1 MNFVSNNGLS
11 MLGGD
16 DLSSINQS
24 IIDLDASVVH
34 KTGYQTE
41 NINGLKT
48 FTSNL
53 TVNNTNTA
61 ITATTT
67 SINGLTN
74 NLNATSTSPTGA
86 TNNIIA
92 TGITGYPAN
101 NYMTAT
107 GISSGN
113 YITSGISTDTLSTNT
128 ISINGGGNNSLISYG
143 TGNTGSTVNLITNNS
158 GNNAFISSGGTL
170 ISSNQATSTA
180 PPVGSIYSLAATII
194 TNYIGTIAKLTQTAA
209 LTTIA
214 NTTIALSGTANTM
227 TAVTSN
233 IISTN
238 STSSGSSNQLLANG
252 SATYPSAFNL
262 IQAAGYGGYNIISA
276 LNQAGSGF
284 NTIEAWNSNQI
295 STGSVAGSNTL
306 LSSGVSGSNSI
317 LASSTNGYNTMV
329 ASATGGANTIS
340 SSANGINGAT
350 TFNDYTAGSSA
361 VTIQNS
367 NGINVVNATT
377 HATYNASSVP
387 LMSLSASW
395 TFNNAP
401 ISTVYIGSTQC
412 DTASF
417 GTTIQGGMAFPS
429 NVVPVGYYIGSDT
442 GAISSSPVNVTIE
455 VFQYPS
461 TTLAI
466 STGALTFTT
475 LASSNYNG
483 KFTTPTASA
492 AGNAYGVSINLTTSV
507 VSNSK
512 KFRVIIWFAQW

>member
-53 TVNNTNTA
+53 VVNNANTT
-61 ITATTT
+61 ITATSAGSTAA
-67 SINGLTN
+67 TN
-74 NLNATSTSPTGA
+74 NL
-86 TNNIIA
+86 IA
-92 TGITGYPAN
+92 TGITGFPAN
-101 NYMTAT
+101 NYITAT
-107 GISSGN
+107 GVSSGN

-128 ISINGGGNNSLISYG
+128 ISINGGGNNSLISFG

-158 GNNAFISSGGTL
+158 GNNAFISAGGTL

-194 TNYIGTIAKLTQTAA
+194 TDYIGTIAKLTQTAL

-214 NTTIALSGTANTM
+214 NNTIAINGTANTM
-227 TAVTSN
+227 TAVNSN

-295 STGSVAGSNTL
+295 STGSAAGANTL
-306 LSSGVSGSNSI
+306 LSSGVGGSNSI
-317 LASSTNGYNTMV
+317 LASNTSGYNTIV
-329 ASATGGANTIS
+329 ASATGGTNTIS

-350 TFNDYTAGSSA
+350 TFNDYSAVSSA

-367 NGINVVNATT
+367 AGINVVNATT

-395 TFNNAP
+395 TFNSAP
-401 ISTVYIGSTQC
+401 ISTVYIGSYQC

-417 GTTIQGGMAFPS
+417 GTQIQGGMAFPV
-429 NVVPVGYYIGSDT
+429 NVIPVGYYIGSDT

-466 STGALTFTT
+466 SGAIGPFTT

-483 KFTTPTASA
+483 KFTTPTAA
-492 AGNAYGVSINLTTSV
+492 TAGNAYGVSMNLTTSV
-507 VSNSK
+507 VSNAK
-512 KFRVIIWFAQW
+512 KFRVIIFFAQW